1 MPRTIKYMPTSLG
14 KDPKN
19 PLVDL
24 HPDDNAWYFRTL
36 VNMTATISEYG
47 QSKDEY
53 VWEQLSKRRP
63 KQLSKG
69 RNGPNSLVSLV
80 TGLLGNYIHNTEKY
94 GVCRPSVKQLEDL
107 EFACLFFNAVD
118 SETFEPIM
126 IQQALFSAEGVEF

>member
-1 MPRTIKYMPTSLG
+1 MPKTIKYMPTQLG

-24 HPDDNAWYFRTL
+24 NPDQRLWYFNTL

-53 VWEQLSKRRP
+53 VWTQLIKRRP
-63 KQLSKG
+63 KQISKG

-94 GVCRPSVKQLEDL
+94 GQCRVSLRQLEDF

-118 SETFEPIM
+118 SEKFEPIM
-126 IQQALFSAEGVEF
+126 IQQALFSAEGVDF

>member
-1 MPRTIKYMPTSLG
+1 MARTVKYMPTTLG

-24 HPDDNAWYFRTL
+24 SQEDNAWYFRTL
-36 VNMTATISEYG
+36 VNMTATISTHA
-47 QSKDEY
+47 QIKDEY
-53 VWEQLSKRRP
+53 VWEQMIKRRP
-63 KQLSKG
+63 KQLHKG
-69 RNGPNSLVSLV
+69 KGGPNSIVSLV